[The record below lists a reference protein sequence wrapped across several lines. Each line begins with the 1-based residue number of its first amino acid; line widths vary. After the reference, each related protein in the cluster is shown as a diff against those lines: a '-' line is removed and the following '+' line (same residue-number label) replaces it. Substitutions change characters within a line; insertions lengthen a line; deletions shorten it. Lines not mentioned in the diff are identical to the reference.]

1 MKEKNSTNQTKTP
14 PKHTDIGFS
23 RLTLRINCGKYGVN
37 SLFTDI
43 CVMIFSSSLL
53 LKLLLI
59 VNQSRG

>member
-1 MKEKNSTNQTKTP
+1 MKKLTM
-14 PKHTDIGFS
+14 HADIGFS
-23 RLTLRINCGKYGVN
+23 RLTLRINYGKYGVN

-43 CVMIFSSSLL
+43 CAMTFSFSRL